1 MHEKSITYG
10 AFAGSGRGAEY
21 AQEDTMLWTLITVL
35 AIGLTIAN
43 HRRRYSAVVVEVDG
57 RKQLERVSPPDP
69 KDLAAF
75 DFMIWVGWGVVS
87 LVLLMWRLA

>member
-1 MHEKSITYG
+1 MFWI
-10 AFAGSGRGAEY
+10 
-21 AQEDTMLWTLITVL
+21 LTVL

-87 LVLLMWRLA
+87 LVLLVWWL